1 MVSILVAQG
10 ANRVIGRDGRLPWH
24 LPSDLRRFKELTTG
38 HAVVM
43 GRKTFE
49 SLPAAVRP
57 LPGRRNVV
65 LSRDPA
71 YAAGADVATAGDLPG
86 ALELCGGSCFVIGGA
101 EVYAEALPLAARVYS
116 TEVDADPS
124 GDAFF
129 PPLPGGRWQCVGESD
144 PQLEN
149 GHRFVF
155 RTYERRP

>member
-1 MVSILVAQG
+1 MVSIVVAR
-10 ANRVIGRDGRLPWH
+10 ASNRVIGHDGRLPWH
-24 LPSDLRRFKELTTG
+24 LPSDLRRFKQMTTG

-57 LPGRRNVV
+57 LPDRRNIV
-65 LSRDPA
+65 LSRDRG
-71 YAAGADVATAGDLPG
+71 YAAGADVATAGDLPA
-86 ALELCGGSCFVIGGA
+86 ALELCEGSCFVIGGA

-124 GDAFF
+124 GDVFL
-129 PPLPGGRWQCVGESD
+129 PPLPEGRWQCVDESA